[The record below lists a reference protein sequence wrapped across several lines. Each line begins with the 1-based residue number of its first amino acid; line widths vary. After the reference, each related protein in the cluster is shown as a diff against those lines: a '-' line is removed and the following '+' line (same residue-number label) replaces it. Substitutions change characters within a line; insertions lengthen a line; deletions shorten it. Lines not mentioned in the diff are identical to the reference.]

1 MKGGETVQ
9 DIKTIAERL
18 DTLVNQVSTIGALA
32 NYDGERNNP
41 ILDAIQI
48 IAAYTTEELD
58 NVVMSL
64 SEHIEADGKG

>member
-1 MKGGETVQ
+1 MKGGETVK

-18 DTLVNQVSTIGALA
+18 DVLVNQVSIIGALA

-41 ILDAIQI
+41 IMDAIQI

-58 NVVMSL
+58 NVSMSL
-64 SEHIEADGKG
+64 SDHIEADSKD